1 MATVRRSAPGV
12 LLAGALAVTTV
23 ACGPSHTPPPRAVML
38 NAKAVVDPLAG
49 DTSVWILHHASTDT
63 EAAFDVHLTGSGED
77 SGHTMTFDLSIAGS
91 DGCTG
96 KVTESGT
103 GSFQLIFDGS
113 TVWVKPDDEFWRV
126 ASGITDPAQ
135 LAAVEG
141 KYLTATAGGS
151 GLGGAASLC
160 QLTGALKDLTSIPD
174 DTPGEIRGPVT
185 RISGQ
190 RELKVSDA
198 KDSSYAYVT
207 DTAQPRLLQVVETG
221 SDGGELS
228 FGYSGTPVAITP
240 PPASEIITGSY

>member
-1 MATVRRSAPGV
+1 
-12 LLAGALAVTTV
+12 
-23 ACGPSHTPPPRAVML
+23 ML
-38 NAKAVVDPLAG
+38 DAQAVVDPLAA

-63 EAAFDVHLTGSGED
+63 EAAFAVHLTGSGED

-96 KVTESGT
+96 KVTESGA

-151 GLGGAASLC
+151 GLGEIASLC
-160 QLTGALKDLTSIPD
+160 QLTAALKGLTSVPD
-174 DTPGEIRGPVT
+174 DTPGATRGPVT
-185 RISGQ
+185 RINGQ

-228 FGYSGTPVAITP
+228 FGYPGTPVAITP
-240 PPASEIITGSY
+240 PPASEIITGGY

>member
-12 LLAGALAVTTV
+12 LLVGALAVTTV

-38 NAKAVVDPLAG
+38 DAQAVVDPLAA

-63 EAAFDVHLTGSGED
+63 EAAFTVHLTGSGED

-151 GLGGAASLC
+151 GLGEVASLC
-160 QLTGALKDLTSIPD
+160 QLK
-174 DTPGEIRGPVT
+174 R
-185 RISGQ
+185 R
-190 RELKVSDA
+190 
-198 KDSSYAYVT
+198 
-207 DTAQPRLLQVVETG
+207 
-221 SDGGELS
+221 
-228 FGYSGTPVAITP
+228 
-240 PPASEIITGSY
+240 

>member
-1 MATVRRSAPGV
+1 
-12 LLAGALAVTTV
+12 
-23 ACGPSHTPPPRAVML
+23 ML
-38 NAKAVVDPLAG
+38 DAQAVVDPLAA

-63 EAAFDVHLTGSGED
+63 EAAFAVHLTGSGED

-151 GLGGAASLC
+151 GLGEVASLC
-160 QLTGALKDLTSIPD
+160 QLSAALKGLTSVPD
-174 DTPGEIRGPVT
+174 DTPGATRGPVT
-185 RISGQ
+185 RINGQ

-228 FGYSGTPVAITP
+228 FGYPGTPVAITP
-240 PPASEIITGSY
+240 PPASEIITGGY

>member
-1 MATVRRSAPGV
+1 VATVRRSAPGV

-38 NAKAVVDPLAG
+38 DAQAVVDPLAA

-63 EAAFDVHLTGSGED
+63 EAAFAVHLTGSGED

-151 GLGGAASLC
+151 GLGEIASLC
-160 QLTGALKDLTSIPD
+160 QLTAALKGLTSVPD
-174 DTPGEIRGPVT
+174 DTPGATRGPVT
-185 RISGQ
+185 RINGQ

-228 FGYSGTPVAITP
+228 FGYPGTPVAITP
-240 PPASEIITGSY
+240 PPASEIITGGY

>member
-38 NAKAVVDPLAG
+38 DAQAVVDPLAA
-49 DTSVWILHHASTDT
+49 DTSVWVLHHASTDT
-63 EAAFDVHLTGSGED
+63 EAAFAVHLTGSGED

-96 KVTESGT
+96 KVTESGA

-151 GLGGAASLC
+151 DLGEIASLC
-160 QLTGALKDLTSIPD
+160 QLTAALKGLTSLPD
-174 DTPGEIRGPVT
+174 DTPGATRGPVT
-185 RISGQ
+185 RINGQ

-221 SDGGELS
+221 SDGDELS
-228 FGYSGTPVAITP
+228 FGYPGTPVAITP

>member
-38 NAKAVVDPLAG
+38 DAQAVVDPLAA

-63 EAAFDVHLTGSGED
+63 EAAFAVHLTGSGED

-151 GLGGAASLC
+151 GLGELASLC
-160 QLTGALKDLTSIPD
+160 QLTAALKGLTSIPD
-174 DTPGEIRGPVT
+174 DTPGATRGPVT
-185 RISGQ
+185 RINGQ

-228 FGYSGTPVAITP
+228 FGYPGTPVAITP
-240 PPASEIITGSY
+240 PPASEIITGGY

>member
-1 MATVRRSAPGV
+1 VATVRRSAPGV

-38 NAKAVVDPLAG
+38 DAQAVVDPLAA

-63 EAAFDVHLTGSGED
+63 ETAFAVHLTGSGED

-135 LAAVEG
+135 LTAVEG

-151 GLGGAASLC
+151 GLGELASLC
-160 QLTGALKDLTSIPD
+160 QLTAALKGLTSIPD
-174 DTPGEIRGPVT
+174 DTPGATRGPVT
-185 RISGQ
+185 RINGQ

-228 FGYSGTPVAITP
+228 FGYPGTPVAITP
-240 PPASEIITGSY
+240 PPASEIITGGY

>member
-38 NAKAVVDPLAG
+38 DAQAVVDPLAG
-49 DTSVWILHHASTDT
+49 DTSVWIMHHASTDT
-63 EAAFDVHLTGSGED
+63 EAAFAVHLTGSGED

-151 GLGGAASLC
+151 GLGEVASLC
-160 QLTGALKDLTSIPD
+160 QLSAALKGLTSVPD
-174 DTPGEIRGPVT
+174 DTPGATRGPVT
-185 RISGQ
+185 RINGQ

-198 KDSSYAYVT
+198 KDSSYAYVA

-221 SDGGELS
+221 SDGSELS
-228 FGYSGTPVAITP
+228 FGYPVTPVAITP
-240 PPASEIITGSY
+240 PPASEIITGGY

>member
-38 NAKAVVDPLAG
+38 DAQAVVDPLAA

-63 EAAFDVHLTGSGED
+63 EAAFAVHLTGSGED

-96 KVTESGT
+96 KVTESGA

-151 GLGGAASLC
+151 GLGEIASLC
-160 QLTGALKDLTSIPD
+160 QLTAALKGLTSLPD
-174 DTPGEIRGPVT
+174 DTPGATRGPVT
-185 RISGQ
+185 RINGQ

-228 FGYSGTPVAITP
+228 FGYPGTPVAITP
-240 PPASEIITGSY
+240 PPASEIITGGY

>member
-38 NAKAVVDPLAG
+38 DAQAVVDPLAA

-63 EAAFDVHLTGSGED
+63 ETAFAVHLTGSGED

-151 GLGGAASLC
+151 GLGEIASLC
-160 QLTGALKDLTSIPD
+160 QLTAALKGLTSVPD
-174 DTPGEIRGPVT
+174 DTAGATRGPVT
-185 RISGQ
+185 RINGQ

-228 FGYSGTPVAITP
+228 FGYPGTPVAITP
-240 PPASEIITGSY
+240 PPASEIITGGY

>member
-38 NAKAVVDPLAG
+38 DAQAVVDPLAA

-63 EAAFDVHLTGSGED
+63 ETAFAVHLTGSGED

-96 KVTESGT
+96 KVTESGA

-151 GLGGAASLC
+151 GLGEIASLC
-160 QLTGALKDLTSIPD
+160 QLTAALKGLTSVPD
-174 DTPGEIRGPVT
+174 DTAGATRGPVT
-185 RISGQ
+185 RINGQ

-228 FGYSGTPVAITP
+228 FGYPGTPVAITP
-240 PPASEIITGSY
+240 PPASEIITGGY